1 MTPNERSISAKP
13 LKLSKH
19 IFRGTLGVVRAP
31 APLETSLFRQFLL
44 VFFANFLRECI
55 WRQNFFRKKSLLIMM
70 QNEYHSV

>member
-31 APLETSLFRQFLL
+31 APPGNQHVSTIPSG
-44 VFFANFLRECI
+44 FFADFLRE
-55 WRQNFFRKKSLLIMM
+55 
-70 QNEYHSV
+70 

>member
-31 APLETSLFRQFLL
+31 TPPGNQLVSTIPCGVFGGIFEGVYLAPK
-44 VFFANFLRECI
+44 FF
-55 WRQNFFRKKSLLIMM
+55 
-70 QNEYHSV
+70 

>member
-31 APLETSLFRQFLL
+31 APPRNQLVSTIPSGVFSGFFKGVILAPKLFLEE
-44 VFFANFLRECI
+44 NH
-55 WRQNFFRKKSLLIMM
+55 
-70 QNEYHSV
+70 Y